1 MRVEVPEIKMNWRDI
16 KMEKETNIVN
26 LKKKVKSW
34 FNVAVDIEYTDKNIQ
49 ATVDYIK
56 RFMEPDENGNWT
68 IFGFEVVDG
77 SHGLLTIEVFLDTIL
92 HNGEEKFVNEADVD
106 IITRTFEEVHTE
118 VSRLFN
124 KATSLPGEYYVGT
137 NEANGSLGFYY
148 SVKAYS

>member
-26 LKKKVKSW
+26 LKKKVKAW